1 VSKAPRPKAPPP
13 EAAEPDSDATA
24 GAEAAAK
31 AKKKKVILIGAVAA
45 LLLLGGGGGAFLFL
59 SGGDPAAE
67 DHAAETSAEEKP
79 AEESE
84 EEGDAKP
91 PAFVDAPEMIVNLR
105 SADGAPRFL
114 KLHVMLVP
122 ANAEAEAKIKER
134 LPLILDS
141 FQPYLRE
148 LRPQDLAGSAA
159 VFRIKEELRLRAT
172 DAVGPGKVKDIL
184 IQDMI
189 QQ

>member
-1 VSKAPRPKAPPP
+1 
-13 EAAEPDSDATA
+13 
-24 GAEAAAK
+24 
-31 AKKKKVILIGAVAA
+31 
-45 LLLLGGGGGAFLFL
+45 
-59 SGGDPAAE
+59 
-67 DHAAETSAEEKP
+67 
-79 AEESE
+79 
-84 EEGDAKP
+84 
-91 PAFVDAPEMIVNLR
+91 MIVNLR
-105 SADGAPRFL
+105 SPDGAPRFL

-122 ANAEAEAKIKER
+122 SSPEAEAEIKER

-159 VFRIKEELRLRAT
+159 VFRVKEELRLRAT
-172 DAVGPGKVKDIL
+172 DAVGAGKVKDIL

>member
-1 VSKAPRPKAPPP
+1 VSKAPKTKAPPP
-13 EAAEPDSDATA
+13 DAAEPDSDA
-24 GAEAAAK
+24 AAAPADAA
-31 AKKKKVILIGAVAA
+31 AKKKKLIIIGAAA
-45 LLLLGGGGGAFLFL
+45 AVLLLGGGGGAWMFL
-59 SGGDPAAE
+59 SGGSSSEAADGE
-67 DHAAETSAEEKP
+67 EAVAKKGGEGEGEAEGE
-79 AEESE
+79 
-84 EEGDAKP
+84 AKP

-105 SADGAPRFL
+105 SPDGAPRFL
-114 KLHVMLVP
+114 KLHVMFVP
-122 ANAEAEAKIKER
+122 ANAEAEAELKER

-159 VFRIKEELRLRAT
+159 VFRVKEELRLRAA
-172 DAVGPGKVKDIL
+172 DVVGPDKVKDVL

>member
-1 VSKAPRPKAPPP
+1 MSKAPKTKAPPSA
-13 EAAEPDSDATA
+13 AAEPDGDTPA
-24 GAEAAAK
+24 GADDAAK
-31 AKKKKVILIGAVAA
+31 SKKKKLIIIGAAA
-45 LLLLGGGGGAFLFL
+45 AVVLLGGGGGAYMFL
-59 SGGDPAAE
+59 SGGDSAAAE
-67 DHAAETSAEEKP
+67 HGAEQAAEAP
-79 AEESE
+79 P
-84 EEGDAKP
+84 EGSVGEGEAKP

-114 KLHVMLVP
+114 KLHIMLVP
-122 ANAEAEAKIKER
+122 ENAEAEAQIKER

-159 VFRIKEELRLRAT
+159 VFRIKEELRLRAS
-172 DAVGPGKVKDIL
+172 DAVGAGKVKDIL

>member
-1 VSKAPRPKAPPP
+1 MSKAPKTKAPPP
-13 EAAEPDSDATA
+13 DTAEPETD
-24 GAEAAAK
+24 AAAAPPGG
-31 AKKKKVILIGAVAA
+31 AKKKKLIIIGAAA
-45 LLLLGGGGGAFLFL
+45 AVLLLGGGGGAWMLM
-59 SGGDPAAE
+59 SGNSSPEDAQADEAA
-67 DHAAETSAEEKP
+67 AADKA

-84 EEGDAKP
+84 ADAKP

-105 SADGAPRFL
+105 SPDGAPRFL

-122 ANAEAEAKIKER
+122 ANAEAEAQIKER

-172 DAVGPGKVKDIL
+172 DVVGPGKVKDIL

>member
-1 VSKAPRPKAPPP
+1 MSKAPKTKAPPP
-13 EAAEPDSDATA
+13 EAAEPDADA
-24 GAEAAAK
+24 GAAAGGA
-31 AKKKKVILIGAVAA
+31 AKKKKLIIIGAVAA
-45 LLLLGGGGGAFLFL
+45 IVLLGGGGGAYMFLA
-59 SGGDPAAE
+59 GGSEAEAAHGEEPPAEDKAAAE
-67 DHAAETSAEEKP
+67 G
-79 AEESE
+79 
-84 EEGDAKP
+84 EGEGEAKP

-105 SADGAPRFL
+105 SPDGAPRFL
-114 KLHVMLVP
+114 KLHIMLVP
-122 ANAEAEAKIKER
+122 ASAEAEAEIKER

-172 DAVGPGKVKDIL
+172 DAVGAGKVKDVL

>member
-1 VSKAPRPKAPPP
+1 MSKAPKAKAPPP
-13 EAAEPDSDATA
+13 EAAEPDADS
-24 GAEAAAK
+24 AAAEGANK
-31 AKKKKVILIGAVAA
+31 ARKKKLVLVGVAA
-45 LLLLGGGGGAFLFL
+45 AIVLLGGGGGAFMLL
-59 SGGDPAAE
+59 SGSS
-67 DHAAETSAEEKP
+67 SAEGHGEEAA
-79 AEESE
+79 AEESAAKNG
-84 EEGDAKP
+84 EEGADEKP

-122 ANAEAEAKIKER
+122 ASVEAEAEIKER

-141 FQPYLRE
+141 YQPYLRE

-172 DAVGPGKVKDIL
+172 DAVGEGKVKDIL